1 MFLATVCMYFCE
13 MCSRIAISNSM
24 FLHPNHNIEPHAPLL
39 KQPESG
45 QALYKIISGQY
56 FLDMLKRNYL
66 YFRRV
71 DTYQD
76 NTDGEQL
83 LLDKASNEKA
93 TFAKDQSFSLAKYYD
108 TSRARTY
115 ACCFSLSNSDYIW
128 NEYGNGG
135 KDAVCLVFDFDKL
148 RTMLNQTIGQS
159 ALMCGD
165 NQCHQIFSIN
175 YGIVEYADRNGLQLN
190 GERFPNPI
198 QYTYIKG
205 RKYEN
210 EAELRISLS
219 TLGMGNF
226 ALSNSEIIQ
235 FPTSLQV
242 DFNFK
247 RAFVEGAIKEILY
260 ATGCDQNFPGTI
272 SQGMEKLGFL
282 ARCSTT

>member
-1 MFLATVCMYFCE
+1 MFL
-13 MCSRIAISNSM
+13 R
-24 FLHPNHNIEPHAPLL
+24 PDHNIEPHAPLL
-39 KQPESG
+39 KQPEAG
-45 QALYKIISGQY
+45 QTLYKIVSGQY
-56 FLDMLKRNYL
+56 FLDMLKHNYL

-76 NTDGEQL
+76 NSDGEQL
-83 LLDKASNEKA
+83 LLDKAANEKA
-93 TFAKDQSFSLAKYYD
+93 TFAKDQSFNLAKYYD

-148 RTMLNQTIGQS
+148 RTTLNQTIGQS

-175 YGIVEYADRNGLQLN
+175 YGIVEYADKDGLQLN

-205 RKYEN
+205 KKYQN

-219 TLGMGNF
+219 ALGMGNF
-226 ALSNSEIIQ
+226 ALNNSEIIQ
-235 FPTSLQV
+235 FPPAMQV

-247 RAFVEGAIKEILY
+247 RAFTESIIKEILY
-260 ATGCDQNFPGTI
+260 ANNGEQDCPDSIKGEM
-272 SQGMEKLGFL
+272 SKLGFL
-282 ARCSTT
+282 CKEPRMSAVANE